1 MKDRIN
7 VVQIGV
13 GHDHAP
19 MVMNAMRSHPEVFNV
34 LGYAIT
40 EGEGLTENSKA
51 PYKGLKRYKAEDA
64 LALPGLDA
72 AKPTIT
78 ASENTRL
85 WRRRKVCTSTWTSK
99 AGMICPFLKN

>member
-40 EGEGLTENSKA
+40 EGEGLT
-51 PYKGLKRYKAEDA
+51 
-64 LALPGLDA
+64 
-72 AKPTIT
+72 
-78 ASENTRL
+78 
-85 WRRRKVCTSTWTSK
+85 RKLEGSV
-99 AGMICPFLKN
+99 